1 MYKKLYRNRS
11 DTVINKGH
19 EQLLIPYNP
28 ANRLIMPYDIECI
41 IKQFGETIEVKDIR
55 FYRESL
61 THKSYVDKP
70 EYHTNEIKSEYSDI
84 IQNSIPLQPESN
96 ERLEFLGDTF
106 IKCVFSDYLV
116 RRYPNDSEG
125 YMTRLKMTM
134 ECRDSLAMLA
144 RRFGLDKFLII
155 SVQIEE
161 SSGRTSD
168 KLLEDCFES
177 FIGALELDQG
187 FELVKKVLTNLLE
200 NDFDFAGLLYNDK
213 NYKDA
218 LMRFY
223 HSCKWSHP
231 KYIELDHVGPT
242 NMRVFRAGVKDNEGH
257 VISRGTGGTKKAAE
271 QAAAKKALIHFHQ
284 LNQDQ
289 IFEEDDLM
297 Y

>member
-1 MYKKLYRNRS
+1 MYKKIYRKRS
-11 DTVINKGH
+11 DVIIQKGH
-19 EQLLIPYNP
+19 EQLLIPFNP
-28 ANRLIMPYDIECI
+28 ANRLIMPYDVEHI
-41 IKQFGETIEVKDIR
+41 IKKFGETIEVKNIQ
-55 FYRESL
+55 FYRQAL
-61 THKSYVDKP
+61 THKSYVDKA
-70 EYHTNEIKSEYSDI
+70 EYHNKEILDQYADVINK
-84 IQNSIPLQPESN
+84 SIPLQSRSN

-106 IKCVFSDYLV
+106 IKSIFSDYLFT
-116 RRYPNDSEG
+116 RFPDDSEG

-144 RRFGLDKFLII
+144 KRIGLDQFLILSI
-155 SVQIEE
+155 QIEE

-231 KYIELDHVGPT
+231 KYVELDHTGPT
-242 NMRVFRAGVKDNEGH
+242 NMRIFRAGVKDNDGNI
-257 VISRGTGGTKKAAE
+257 ISRGTGGTKKAAE

-289 IFEEDDLM
+289 ILEEDDIM

>member
-1 MYKKLYRNRS
+1 MYKKIYRKRS
-11 DTVINKGH
+11 DVVIQKGH
-19 EQLLIPYNP
+19 EQLLIPFNP
-28 ANRLIMPYDIECI
+28 ANRLIMPYDVEHI
-41 IKQFGETIEVKDIR
+41 IKKFGETIEVKNIQ
-55 FYRESL
+55 FYRQAL

-70 EYHTNEIKSEYSDI
+70 EYHNKDILDEYADI
-84 IQNSIPLQPESN
+84 INESIPLQSRSN

-106 IKCVFSDYLV
+106 IKSIFSDYLFK
-116 RRYPNDSEG
+116 RFPDDSEG

-144 RRFGLDKFLII
+144 KRIGLDKFLILSI
-155 SVQIEE
+155 QIEE

-231 KYIELDHVGPT
+231 KYVELDHTGPT
-242 NMRVFRAGVKDNEGH
+242 NMRIFRAGVKDNDGNI
-257 VISRGTGGTKKAAE
+257 ISRGTGGTKKAAE

-289 IFEEDDLM
+289 ILEEDDTM

>member
-1 MYKKLYRNRS
+1 MYKKIYRKRS
-11 DTVINKGH
+11 DVVIQKGH
-19 EQLLIPYNP
+19 EQLLIPFNP
-28 ANRLIMPYDIECI
+28 ANRLIMPYDVEHI
-41 IKQFGETIEVKDIR
+41 IKKFGETIEVKNIQ
-55 FYRESL
+55 FYRQAL

-70 EYHTNEIKSEYSDI
+70 EYHNKDILDEYADI
-84 IQNSIPLQPESN
+84 INESIPLQSRSN

-106 IKCVFSDYLV
+106 IKSIFSDYLFK
-116 RRYPNDSEG
+116 RFPDDSEG

-144 RRFGLDKFLII
+144 KRIGLDKFLILSI
-155 SVQIEE
+155 QIEE

-231 KYIELDHVGPT
+231 KYVELDHTGPT
-242 NMRVFRAGVKDNEGH
+242 NMRIFRAGVKDNDGNI
-257 VISRGTGGTKKAAE
+257 ISRGTGGTKKAAE

>member
-1 MYKKLYRNRS
+1 MHRKIYNNRS
-11 DTVINKGH
+11 DSLVTRNH
-19 EQLLIPYNP
+19 EQLLIPFNP
-28 ANRLIMPYDIECI
+28 ANRLIMAYDVENI
-41 IKQFGETIEVKDIR
+41 IKKFGKKITVKNIQY
-55 FYRESL
+55 YREAL

-70 EYHTNEIKSEYSDI
+70 EYHDKSILEEYNDVIEKSIK
-84 IQNSIPLQPESN
+84 LQPKSN

-106 IKCVFSDYLV
+106 IKCIFSDYLI

-125 YMTRLKMTM
+125 FMTRLKMTM

-144 RRFGLDKFLII
+144 RRIGLDKFLII
-155 SVQIEE
+155 SIQIEE

-187 FELVKKVLTNLLE
+187 YSIVKDILENLLE
-200 NDFDFAGLLYNDK
+200 NDFDFSGLLYHDK

-231 KYIELDHVGPT
+231 KYLELDHKGPT
-242 NMRVFRAGVKDNEGH
+242 NMRIFRAGVKDNDGNI
-257 VISRGTGGTKKAAE
+257 ISRGTGNTKKAAE

-289 IFEEDDLM
+289 ILEEDDIM

>member
-1 MYKKLYRNRS
+1 
-11 DTVINKGH
+11 
-19 EQLLIPYNP
+19 
-28 ANRLIMPYDIECI
+28 MPYDVEHI
-41 IKQFGETIEVKDIR
+41 IKKFGETIEVKNIQ
-55 FYRESL
+55 FYRQAL

-70 EYHTNEIKSEYSDI
+70 EYHNKDILDEYADI
-84 IQNSIPLQPESN
+84 INESIPLQSRSN

-106 IKCVFSDYLV
+106 IKSIFSDYLFK
-116 RRYPNDSEG
+116 RFPDDSEG

-144 RRFGLDKFLII
+144 KRIGLDKFLILSI
-155 SVQIEE
+155 QIEE

-231 KYIELDHVGPT
+231 KYVELDHTGPT
-242 NMRVFRAGVKDNEGH
+242 NMRIFRAGVKDNDGNI
-257 VISRGTGGTKKAAE
+257 ISRGTGGTKKAAE

-289 IFEEDDLM
+289 ILEEDDIM

>member
-1 MYKKLYRNRS
+1 MYKKFYKNRS

-19 EQLLIPYNP
+19 EQLLIPFNP
-28 ANRLIMPYDIECI
+28 ANRLIMPYDVECI
-41 IKQFGETIEVKDIR
+41 IKKFGETINVNDIK
-55 FYRESL
+55 FYREAL

-70 EYHTNEIKSEYSDI
+70 EYNTNDIKSEYSDI
-84 IQNSIPLQPESN
+84 IDNSIPLQPESN

-155 SVQIEE
+155 SIQIEE

-231 KYIELDHVGPT
+231 KYTELDHVGPT
-242 NMRVFRAGVKDNEGH
+242 NMRIFRSGVKDNEGNI
-257 VISRGTGGTKKAAE
+257 ISRGTGGTKKAAE

>member
-41 IKQFGETIEVKDIR
+41 IKQFGETIQVKDIR

-70 EYHTNEIKSEYSDI
+70 EYHTNEIQSEYSDI

-242 NMRVFRAGVKDNEGH
+242 NMRVFRAGVKDNEGN

>member
-1 MYKKLYRNRS
+1 MYKKIYRKRS
-11 DTVINKGH
+11 DVVIQKGH
-19 EQLLIPYNP
+19 EQLLIPFNP
-28 ANRLIMPYDIECI
+28 ANRLIMPYDVEHI
-41 IKQFGETIEVKDIR
+41 IKKFGETIEVKNIQ
-55 FYRESL
+55 FYRQAL

-70 EYHTNEIKSEYSDI
+70 EYHNKDILDEYADI
-84 IQNSIPLQPESN
+84 INESIPLQSRSN

-106 IKCVFSDYLV
+106 IKSIFSDYLFK
-116 RRYPNDSEG
+116 RFPDDSEG

-144 RRFGLDKFLII
+144 KRIGLDKFLILSI
-155 SVQIEE
+155 QIEE

-231 KYIELDHVGPT
+231 KYVELDHTGPT
-242 NMRVFRAGVKDNEGH
+242 NMRIFRAGVKDNDGNI
-257 VISRGTGGTKKAAE
+257 ISRGTGGTKKAAE

-289 IFEEDDLM
+289 ILEEDDIM

>member
-1 MYKKLYRNRS
+1 MYRKIYKNKS
-11 DTVINKGH
+11 DMVIHNGH
-19 EQLLIPYNP
+19 EQLLIPFNP

-41 IKQFGETIEVKDIR
+41 IKKFGETIEVRDIR
-55 FYRESL
+55 YYREAL

-70 EYHTNEIKSEYSDI
+70 DYQDPNILEEYNDI
-84 IQNSIPLQPESN
+84 IRKSIPLQPKSN

-106 IKCVFSDYLV
+106 IKSIFSDYLFK
-116 RRYPNDSEG
+116 RFPNDSEG

-144 RRFGLDKFLII
+144 KRIGLDKFLILSI
-155 SVQIEE
+155 QIEE

-218 LMRFY
+218 IMRFY

-231 KYIELDHVGPT
+231 KYIELDHAGPT
-242 NMRVFRAGVKDNEGH
+242 NMRIFRAGVKDNDGN
-257 VISRGTGGTKKAAE
+257 IIARGTGGTKKAAE

-289 IFEEDDLM
+289 ILEEDDTM

>member
-1 MYKKLYRNRS
+1 MYRKVYKNKS
-11 DTVINKGH
+11 DIVIQNGH
-19 EQLLIPYNP
+19 EQLLIPFNP
-28 ANRLIMPYDIECI
+28 ANRLIMPYDVECI
-41 IKQFGETIEVKDIR
+41 IKKFGETIEVKNIK
-55 FYRESL
+55 FYREAL

-70 EYHTNEIKSEYSDI
+70 EYHNPKILEEYTDI
-84 IQNSIPLQPESN
+84 INKSIKLQPKSN

-106 IKCVFSDYLV
+106 IKSIFSDYLFK
-116 RRYPNDSEG
+116 RYPDDSEG

-144 RRFGLDKFLII
+144 RRIGLDKFLILSI
-155 SVQIEE
+155 QIEE

-187 FELVKKVLTNLLE
+187 FELVKKVLNNLLE
-200 NDFDFAGLLYNDK
+200 NDFDFSGLLYNDK

-231 KYIELDHVGPT
+231 KYTELDHSGPT
-242 NMRVFRAGVKDNEGH
+242 NMRIFRSGVKDNNDN
-257 VISRGTGGTKKAAE
+257 IIARGTGGTKKAAE

-289 IFEEDDLM
+289 IFEEDDTM